1 VSASLSVGP
10 GDPVALVSPGSS
22 TTARGVAFAR
32 RLVESW
38 GLRVHSASTPSPR
51 HGYLAATDAER
62 LAEFQQAWS
71 DPDVRAVLCLRGG
84 YGCQRIVDDVDWA
97 AGRKLLVG
105 FSDVT
110 ALQLG
115 LYTVLGLPSLH
126 GPCVGAEPPVS
137 PYAAESLRLAMTSFG
152 TASRVAVRADE
163 PTAALCRGR
172 GTATGVLL
180 GGNLAVL
187 ATSLV
192 DTGPLRGAILV
203 LEDVDEPPYRVDRYL
218 TMLGRRGVLGALAA
232 VALGRFTGR
241 AQTVEDAALVLDVL
255 HDRLTRYGVDFMGGL
270 PVGHGPDAVAVPL
283 GQQATLDFDAGQLR
297 LAGGVG

>member
-1 VSASLSVGP
+1 VSALSVGP
-10 GDPVALVSPGSS
+10 GDAVALVSPGSS
-22 TTARGVAFAR
+22 ATARGVAFAR

-38 GLRVHSASTPSPR
+38 GLRVRSASTPSPR

-62 LAEFQQAWS
+62 LAEFQDAWS

-110 ALQLG
+110 ALHLS
-115 LYTVLGLPSLH
+115 LYTALGLPSLH
-126 GPCVGAEPPVS
+126 GPCLGIEPGVS
-137 PYAAESLRLAMTSFG
+137 PSAAESLRRAMNSFG
-152 TASRVAVRADE
+152 TAARVAVRADE
-163 PTAALCRGR
+163 PTCALRSGR
-172 GTATGVLL
+172 GAVTGVLL

-187 ATSLV
+187 TTSLV
-192 DTGPLRGAILV
+192 DPAPLRGAILV

-218 TMLGRRGVLGALAA
+218 TMLGRRGVLGGLAG

-241 AQTVEDAALVLDVL
+241 GQSRQDVDLVLDVL
-255 HDRLTRYGVDFMGGL
+255 HDRLTRYRVDFLGGF
-270 PVGHGPDAVAVPL
+270 PVGHGPDTVTVPL
-283 GQQATLDFDAGQLR
+283 GQQATLDFGAGQLR
-297 LAGGVG
+297 LAGGG